1 TGYAPYRALLQRAL
15 LSRLL
20 SQLSQVYSTIK
31 ISKFL
36 SLVAP
41 LRETGLEGAFDDE
54 QIEAYVMGCARR
66 GELNIRVDHAEGS
79 FTFCDDAFVSA
90 EESTSVP
97 AAVREKAIQP
107 STADLVRTRLSHLA
121 ESLHNSLNCI
131 YPPASSQLTQEEQQ
145 AKFAAL
151 VTAAEAERK
160 ALQVRRALVARR
172 RELLS
177 ELSVRKEKEEA
188 SRRAETSRREKDEEL
203 RRQKEDARKR
213 ELERARKE
221 IDDIRNKEAMALA
234 NTLREKTNLKFS
246 IDGMEDLSTDKLMK
260 LQVEQLEKEK
270 KELNERLRVVAKRV
284 DHIERAYRKDE
295 RPLLDK
301 DYEDQQRNDLETFNT
316 LQTARIEGSKI
327 AHQKDIEAKARLSRM
342 ISDYEARR
350 EAISSKKGSEYAKK
364 KEAAAKKIEEE
375 KVKRRNAV
383 LQRREEER
391 KRQADEENL
400 RRQKEA
406 ERERAEAENRAQE
419 EKRAEEEAAALAA
432 EEAAKREA
440 EAKTAAVRREREEER
455 AAAAEKARLQMQ
467 REEEAEKRREQRKA
481 EERAAAR
488 APAPIVRPANG
499 EAPAAA
505 WRRPG
510 AAAPA
515 SPSPRAESP
524 APPKFK
530 VGGGGGWRE
539 REAQRT
545 SGAVG
550 ATATPSPPIGS
561 PAATPKVAKDEL
573 PKEED
578 GFQTVAPKK
587 EVWKPR
593 RLQR

>member
-1 TGYAPYRALLQRAL
+1 MSEDTGYAPYRALLQRAL

-246 IDGMEDLSTDKLMK
+246 ID
-260 LQVEQLEKEK
+260 V
-270 KELNERLRVVAKRV
+270 RC
-284 DHIERAYRKDE
+284 RAVYIAIVMLTSACIGDGGLKHG
-295 RPLLDK
+295 
-301 DYEDQQRNDLETFNT
+301 QAHETP
-316 LQTARIEGSKI
+316 S
-327 AHQKDIEAKARLSRM
+327 
-342 ISDYEARR
+342 
-350 EAISSKKGSEYAKK
+350 
-364 KEAAAKKIEEE
+364 
-375 KVKRRNAV
+375 
-383 LQRREEER
+383 
-391 KRQADEENL
+391 
-400 RRQKEA
+400 
-406 ERERAEAENRAQE
+406 
-419 EKRAEEEAAALAA
+419 
-432 EEAAKREA
+432 
-440 EAKTAAVRREREEER
+440 R
-455 AAAAEKARLQMQ
+455 AA
-467 REEEAEKRREQRKA
+467 REGKE
-481 EERAAAR
+481 
-488 APAPIVRPANG
+488 
-499 EAPAAA
+499 
-505 WRRPG
+505 G
-510 AAAPA
+510 A
-515 SPSPRAESP
+515 
-524 APPKFK
+524 
-530 VGGGGGWRE
+530 
-539 REAQRT
+539 Q
-545 SGAVG
+545 
-550 ATATPSPPIGS
+550 
-561 PAATPKVAKDEL
+561 
-573 PKEED
+573 
-578 GFQTVAPKK
+578 
-587 EVWKPR
+587 
-593 RLQR
+593 